1 MPPVDVK
8 DFQRPASVR
17 TPRPVAL
24 RNDRNRVGP
33 RAGLGIIQNRDAC
46 LSAAKAKRQRQL
58 RLGEIIKIILGD
70 ERNEALHEN
79 RRYGE
84 NKSYR
89 WTC

>member
-1 MPPVDVK
+1 MTEILSALVQAWVYFK
-8 DFQRPASVR
+8 IR
-17 TPRPVAL
+17 TH
-24 RNDRNRVGP
+24 
-33 RAGLGIIQNRDAC
+33 C
-46 LSAAKAKRQRQL
+46 LSAAKAKRHRQL

-89 WTC
+89 WTR